1 MARRSVRGVTLNRP
15 PKLPCR
21 RASKKHVLKLTF
33 SSPSIKR
40 RVENDQYDD
49 CPRDDFGGKLVEYFY
64 TGDDMDFLRQAGKQ
78 ARGKQA
84 SKQAGNQLEGRQAL
98 TDYCTRTQGSCE
110 RQTAE
115 DWVGKG
121 ALAAV
126 IKHNATLKGYSIAYG
141 AGSSELPHHR
151 TTSLVLFW

>member
-1 MARRSVRGVTLNRP
+1 MPWMEPFTVSRYFDRTLAAFDGRTIRVRS
-15 PKLPCR
+15 
-21 RASKKHVLKLTF
+21 
-33 SSPSIKR
+33 
-40 RVENDQYDD
+40 Q
-49 CPRDDFGGKLVEYFY
+49 
-64 TGDDMDFLRQAGKQ
+64 
-78 ARGKQA
+78 
-84 SKQAGNQLEGRQAL
+84 
-98 TDYCTRTQGSCE
+98 